1 MSTIASSSDDGYAA
15 LLERTRVKTAPRS
28 KSVTWSG
35 WLMAAVAVL
44 FLLFDGVI
52 KLVPIAPVTESFGQ
66 LGWPVS
72 LARGIGILELAC
84 LIVFVVPR
92 TSVLGAVLLTGY
104 LGGAV
109 ATHVRI
115 GNPLFSNVLF
125 PVYIGI
131 LIWGSLCLLDERVRA
146 LMPVR
151 R

>member
-1 MSTIASSSDDGYAA
+1 MATIASSPGDPYAA
-15 LLERTRVKTAPRS
+15 FVERTRVKTPARS
-28 KSVTWSG
+28 KSATWGG
-35 WLMAAVAVL
+35 WLMMAIPVL
-44 FLLFDGVI
+44 FLLFDGVV
-52 KLVPIAPVTESFGQ
+52 KLIPIAPVTESFGQ
-66 LGWPVS
+66 LGWAVS

-84 LIVFVVPR
+84 LVVFVIPR

-131 LIWGSLCLLDERVRA
+131 LIWGSLCLRDERVRA
-146 LMPVR
+146 LIPVR